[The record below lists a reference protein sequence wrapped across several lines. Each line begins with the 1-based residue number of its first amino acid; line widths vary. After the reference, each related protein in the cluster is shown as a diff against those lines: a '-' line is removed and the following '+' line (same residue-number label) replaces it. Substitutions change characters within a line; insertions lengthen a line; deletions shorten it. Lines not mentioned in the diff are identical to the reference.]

1 MRSWHIDRVFG
12 IDALKFAETEVPEPG
27 PGQLLVQ
34 MRAAS
39 LNYRDLMMVSGSYT
53 KNLPFPL
60 VPLSDGSGEVVK
72 AGPGVSSW
80 KAGDKVIGTFFQ
92 AWPSGGI
99 TDAVS
104 RSALGGAINGVLAE
118 YVLFR
123 EEGLVRLPDGF
134 SFEEG
139 ATLPCAAL
147 TAWNALSAG
156 GLTVGDTVLT
166 MGSGGVSVFAL
177 QFARAAGAR
186 VIATTGTASKMERLK
201 ALGAAEVIDY
211 KSTPDWEKRVL
222 QITANRG
229 VDQVMEVGGAGTL
242 LKSMKAVRTGGYIA
256 LIGVLTGNAGEVNPL
271 PAVMKAIRIQGIFVG
286 SREMFEAMNRAVAL
300 HRIRP
305 VIDKVFPLDAAKE
318 AYRHLESGSHF
329 GKVVISF

>member
-1 MRSWHIDRVFG
+1 MKSWHIDRDFG
-12 IDALKFAETEVPEPG
+12 IDALKFVDTEVPEPG
-27 PGQLLVQ
+27 PGQVLVQ

-39 LNYRDLMMVSGSYT
+39 LNYRDLMMVTGSYT
-53 KNLPFPL
+53 RNLPFPL

-72 AGPGVSSW
+72 AGPGVASW

-104 RSALGGAINGVLAE
+104 RSALGGAIDGVLAE

-139 ATLPCAAL
+139 STLPCAAL
-147 TAWNALSAG
+147 TAWNALASG

-166 MGSGGVSVFAL
+166 MGTGGVSVFAL

-186 VIATTGTASKMERLK
+186 VIATTGTAAKMERLK

-211 KSTPDWEKRVL
+211 RTTPDWEKRVL

-286 SREMFEAMNRAVAL
+286 SREMFEAMNRAVAM
-300 HRIRP
+300 HRVRP
-305 VIDKVFPLDAAKE
+305 VIDKVFPFDAAKE
-318 AYRHLESGSHF
+318 AYRHLESGSHV
-329 GKVVISF
+329 GKVVIAL

>member
-242 LKSMKAVRTGGYIA
+242 LKSMKAVRTGGCIA

-271 PAVMKAIRIQGIFVG
+271 PVVMKAIRIQGIFVG

>member
-1 MRSWHIDRVFG
+1 MKAWHIDREFG
-12 IDALKFAETEVPEPG
+12 IDALKLVDRDVPEPG
-27 PGQLLVQ
+27 PGQVLVR

-39 LNYRDLMMVSGSYT
+39 LNYRDLMMVTGSYT

-60 VPLSDGSGEVVK
+60 IPLSDGAGEVVRT
-72 AGPGVSSW
+72 GPGVMGW

-92 AWPSGGI
+92 AWTAGGI

-104 RSALGGAINGVLAE
+104 RSALGGAVDGVLAE
-118 YVLFR
+118 SVLLR

-147 TAWNALSAG
+147 TAWNALTAG
-156 GLTVGDTVLT
+156 GLACGDTVLA
-166 MGSGGVSVFAL
+166 MGTGGVSVFAV

-186 VIATTGTASKMERLK
+186 VIATTGSPAKMERLK
-201 ALGAAEVIDY
+201 SLGAAEAIDY
-211 KSTPDWEKRVL
+211 KATPDWEKRVL
-222 QITANRG
+222 QLTAHRG

-256 LIGVLTGNAGEVNPL
+256 LIGVLSGNTGEVNPL

-305 VIDKVFPLDAAKE
+305 VIDRVFPFDAAKE
-318 AYRHLESGSHF
+318 AYRHLQSGAHF
-329 GKVVISF
+329 GKVVVSV